1 MTLDAEKI
9 IEFPDFETWAELYA
23 KLKDPLVKS
32 LNSSYSLADREDAVE
47 EAFHKLMHKKDREA
61 YGEKMPRTEAEWF
74 GALRWQARSYLSH
87 LRDRGDRHA
96 KYIEEMSGLLSRMF
110 ADGRQGA
117 GLDAGTRTRA
127 LARALDMLRRDQDI
141 SRRDLIIYIGLEAR
155 GICAA
160 SFAKRFK
167 TTANNVYQIKYR
179 IGILIRAYGP
189 RYFEEALRREGF
201 DPGLD
206 LAA

>member
-23 KLKDPLVKS
+23 KLKDPLVKR

-87 LRDRGDRHA
+87 LEPSA
-96 KYIEEMSGLLSRMF
+96 
-110 ADGRQGA
+110 GRPVA
-117 GLDAGTRTRA
+117 TFPT
-127 LARALDMLRRDQDI
+127 
-141 SRRDLIIYIGLEAR
+141 
-155 GICAA
+155 
-160 SFAKRFK
+160 
-167 TTANNVYQIKYR
+167 
-179 IGILIRAYGP
+179 
-189 RYFEEALRREGF
+189 
-201 DPGLD
+201 
-206 LAA
+206 